1 MQKNYKA
8 AFVFIIAFVCNLG
21 LHAQGKVVYKDVLH
35 NGKEAKLNLATGE
48 FIFKDSKGNDSI
60 VNARRNDNDNSIE
73 RLNYHVVQQ
82 GETLDVVA
90 KQYGLTAS
98 KLKQA
103 NKLKS
108 SVISEG
114 QKLRVRNFTDV
125 KEGEEADVWV
135 VASGNTLYGIS
146 IKTGVSVDALK
157 RLNGLKSNKLA
168 IGQKLFLK

>member
-1 MQKNYKA
+1 MQKNYRA
-8 AFVFIIAFVCNLG
+8 LLFIMVLACYMSM
-21 LHAQGKVVYKDVLH
+21 HAQGRVVYKDVLL
-35 NGKEAKLNLATGE
+35 NGKEAKLKLATGE

-60 VNARRNDNDNSIE
+60 VNARRNGDDNSIE
-73 RLNYHVVQQ
+73 RLNYHIVQQ
-82 GETLDVVA
+82 GETLDDVA

-108 SVISEG
+108 SLISAG
-114 QKLRVRNFTDV
+114 QKLRVRNFEAV
-125 KEGEEADVWV
+125 KENEALNVWV
-135 VASGNTLYGIS
+135 VASGNTLYNIS
-146 IKTGVSVDALK
+146 RKTGVSVATLK